1 MKKNFILK
9 SALCLTLAA
18 SILTMGACKSTGDNG
33 DTTSASGDEQA
44 APVYYTDVPGSVK
57 KSETVYVNMD
67 NRGDVKDITVTDWL
81 HTDKGQVKV
90 SDSSSLK
97 NITNV
102 KSNIKPVSENG
113 GITWHMDTTD
123 LYYSGKSNKEL
134 PVKINIKYFLDGKEM
149 SAKKISGKSGKVE
162 IKISVENNL
171 YKTEKINGK

>member
-67 NRGDVKDITVTDWL
+67 NSGDVKDITVTDWL

-90 SDSSSLK
+90 SDTSSLK

-113 GITWHMDTTD
+113 GITMVNGGRNFGFGDVDRGIAMLHIELGAANEGVHGTWHKHKGDTRFVPEENIMD
-123 LYYSGKSNKEL
+123 
-134 PVKINIKYFLDGKEM
+134 
-149 SAKKISGKSGKVE
+149 
-162 IKISVENNL
+162 
-171 YKTEKINGK
+171 

>member
-33 DTTSASGDEQA
+33 DTTSASGDEQP

-67 NRGDVKDITVTDWL
+67 NSGDVKDITVTDWL

-90 SDSSSLK
+90 SDTSSLK

-113 GITWHMDTTD
+113 GITWHMDTT
-123 LYYSGKSNKEL
+123 LLQRQEQQRAACKNQHQIL
-134 PVKINIKYFLDGKEM
+134 P
-149 SAKKISGKSGKVE
+149 
-162 IKISVENNL
+162 
-171 YKTEKINGK
+171 

>member
-67 NRGDVKDITVTDWL
+67 NSGDVKDITVTDWL

-90 SDSSSLK
+90 SDTSSLK

-102 KSNIKPVSENG
+102 EPVVTIKSA
-113 GITWHMDTTD
+113 M
-123 LYYSGKSNKEL
+123 KEADVAQL
-134 PVKINIKYFLDGKEM
+134 EALADALM
-149 SAKKISGKSGKVE
+149 A
-162 IKISVENNL
+162 
-171 YKTEKINGK
+171 

>member
-67 NRGDVKDITVTDWL
+67 NSGDVGKVFDLVVRFYEHINEAL
-81 HTDKGQVKV
+81 EAFHAATDKGEFRAMA
-90 SDSSSLK
+90 L
-97 NITNV
+97 
-102 KSNIKPVSENG
+102 
-113 GITWHMDTTD
+113 
-123 LYYSGKSNKEL
+123 
-134 PVKINIKYFLDGKEM
+134 
-149 SAKKISGKSGKVE
+149 
-162 IKISVENNL
+162 
-171 YKTEKINGK
+171 KTEELMLANSRDYTTVLELWARWDEDGGSKTTFDGYVGELTEKEQDNHD